1 MVLVLTAL
9 SVSVREGCMSSSCLT
24 TTLPVAS
31 LCCGRPSGSV
41 WWLHGSMV
49 RHKLSIHS
57 IKQPHDLMH
66 YQQHHLLCD
75 LSGADRFMD
84 DVARMIGYQPLPY
97 MKWCWSYITP
107 FVCVV
112 SAALCVFFYML
123 GPASCKQLTFLC
135 VYRECSCFTW

>member
-1 MVLVLTAL
+1 
-9 SVSVREGCMSSSCLT
+9 MSSSCLT

-31 LCCGRPSGSV
+31 HCCGRPSGSV
-41 WWLHGSMV
+41 WWLHGCMV
-49 RHKLSIHS
+49 RQRCTNTAQIIQTALSRAFS
-57 IKQPHDLMH
+57 
-66 YQQHHLLCD
+66 QHPYIT

-112 SAALCVFFYML
+112 RATSFFLNKLYL
-123 GPASCKQLTFLC
+123 Q
-135 VYRECSCFTW
+135 VEN